1 MKKLNESTV
10 TAAGLMQNRR
20 VLFVHGVLRP
30 LIRTFTNVRWVNV
43 DGWKSWS
50 SNYQAFESINK
61 KNTDQ
66 DAMKHNRQTNKQA
79 NKTHTKTA
87 TTEKT

>member
-20 VLFVHGVLRP
+20 VLFVHGVLRA